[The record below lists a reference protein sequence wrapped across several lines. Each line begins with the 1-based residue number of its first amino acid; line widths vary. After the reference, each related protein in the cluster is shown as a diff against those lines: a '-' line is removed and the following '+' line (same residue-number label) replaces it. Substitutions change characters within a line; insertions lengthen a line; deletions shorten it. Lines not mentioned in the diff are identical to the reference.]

1 MIHPYKALKQMKCP
15 WLDSLTE
22 EVKRSIAEYDK
33 FIMAEAEADK
43 CIDFA
48 KESFLYERFVDNN
61 FYGMDYCNIEVLKYF
76 AVYVERKII
85 QTMIGEWHF
94 TEHDQ
99 EMYEYFKNT
108 KFDVSSKFVD
118 IITKYCV
125 ESPYFVG
132 NCKDAP
138 NWNLTMDVDNIG
150 KTRVNYI
157 DLFIDCFISCNDM
170 IRNVKSL
177 GLVRPSFNLFNCPI
191 QKALSGLNKG
201 VKLC

>member
-1 MIHPYKALKQMKCP
+1 MKCP

-22 EVKRSIAEYDK
+22 EVNRSIAEYDK
-33 FIMAEAEADK
+33 FIVDEAEANK
-43 CIDFA
+43 CVDFA

-61 FYGMDYCNIEVLKYF
+61 FYGMEYCNIEVLKYF
-76 AVYVERKII
+76 VVYFERKII

-94 TEHDQ
+94 TKHDQ
-99 EMYEYFKNT
+99 EMYEYFKN
-108 KFDVSSKFVD
+108 KPFDVSSKHVD

-125 ESPYFVG
+125 DSPYFVG

-138 NWNLTMDVDNIG
+138 NWNITVDVDNLG
-150 KTRVNYI
+150 KIRVNYI
-157 DLFIDCFISCNDM
+157 DLFNDCFISCYDM

-177 GLVRPSFNLFNCPI
+177 GLARPSFNLFDR
-191 QKALSGLNKG
+191 QLHGELSVFNKG